1 MPETSLER
9 DEGEAATVP
18 AEAVPPPKAAPPGL
32 ETGPPTTDAPS
43 HPGTGRPAD
52 AAPRSASPEAA
63 AAPAPGAAAAAPAPA
78 PAPGEAHGR
87 AMPLRPEVLWA
98 LAAAA
103 SYALTLFVTSDDLV
117 FLAIPGLL
125 GCVLLEIIAVRYVL
139 RRPSR
144 GAPAPYAT
152 DGTDRRGAVTFLYA
166 ALLKRYLVL
175 VLSFLAIMALP
186 LITRSTWATYLIPLI
201 GVGLFGVVLAT
212 IYWFDQL
219 RWVRQCARVL
229 NVYHFEFRTPVYGL
243 ELWRNGR
250 RFLVMGCEGLESPE
264 MHAREPMGHPRWPD
278 RISEGAW
285 FAGDEVFGG
294 VLLVPGTGELMCMQP
309 LDWDEFKPWRDEAGE
324 ERRAKAKRAGL
335 DRHSV

>member
-1 MPETSLER
+1 
-9 DEGEAATVP
+9 
-18 AEAVPPPKAAPPGL
+18 
-32 ETGPPTTDAPS
+32 
-43 HPGTGRPAD
+43 
-52 AAPRSASPEAA
+52 
-63 AAPAPGAAAAAPAPA
+63 
-78 PAPGEAHGR
+78 
-87 AMPLRPEVLWA
+87 
-98 LAAAA
+98 
-103 SYALTLFVTSDDLV
+103 
-117 FLAIPGLL
+117 
-125 GCVLLEIIAVRYVL
+125 VRYVL

-144 GAPAPYAT
+144 GTPAPYAT
-152 DGTDRRGAVTFLYA
+152 DGTDRKGAVNFLYA

-175 VLSFLAIMALP
+175 VFSFLAIMALP

-229 NVYHFEFRTPVYGL
+229 NVYGFEFRTPVYGL
-243 ELWRNGR
+243 DLWRNGR
-250 RFLVMGCEGLESPE
+250 RFLVMGCDGLESPE

-278 RISEGAW
+278 RIAEGAW

-324 ERRAKAKRAGL
+324 ERQAKAKRAGL